1 MQDLVARTRNWEEK
15 PWVKAYKQT
24 KKATNPVALRETD
37 FRNVSFLHKFTSEAG
52 NLPARRV
59 TRLQKKVHTHVM
71 RNIKVNS
78 VTSICPPDL
87 TAPFELPA
95 MIGGR

>member
-1 MQDLVARTRNWEEK
+1 MSKVRNWEEK
-15 PWVKAYKQT
+15 PWLKAYKQT

-52 NLPARRV
+52 NLPARKV

-71 RNIKVNS
+71 RNIKV
-78 VTSICPPDL
+78 CLDL
-87 TAPFELPA
+87 GAPIL
-95 MIGGR
+95 